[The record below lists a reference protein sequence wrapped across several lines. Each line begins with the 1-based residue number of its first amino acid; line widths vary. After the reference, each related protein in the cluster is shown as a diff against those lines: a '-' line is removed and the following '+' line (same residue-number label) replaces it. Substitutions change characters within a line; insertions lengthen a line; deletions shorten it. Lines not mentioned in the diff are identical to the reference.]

1 MKKFLYIVLISFTF
15 MLTSCE
21 NLGIEVTTFK
31 GYWRS
36 EKYDEGFFRYLYL
49 KKDGTF
55 DLFVMANDSTYSST
69 INGTWIN
76 EKDTISL
83 FIQNNANNSK
93 KIKKT
98 LVIKQLTMDR
108 MTVEGNKEYTIF
120 TRLYNNP
127 DNKFFEVLE
136 LKGGFLYGLCL
147 VIGFVC
153 TLACGGCVIA
163 IIFYVLRFIYN
174 YIRKLINK

>member
-55 DLFVMANDSTYSST
+55 DTFVMANDSTYSST

-76 EKDTISL
+76 KKDTISL
-83 FIQNNANNSK
+83 FIQNNAINSK

-108 MTVEGNKEYTIF
+108 MTVEGNKEYIIF

-127 DNKFFEVLE
+127 DDKFSEVLE
-136 LKGGFLYGLCL
+136 LKGGFLYGLFL
-147 VIGFVC
+147 VIGFVEI
-153 TLACGGCVIA
+153 LACGGAVIA

-174 YIRKLINK
+174 YIRN